1 MSDGGFFR
9 AIAIVFIVAGV
20 LALLF
25 RIITGH
31 WLGG

>member
-9 AIAIVFIVAGV
+9 GVALAFIVAGS

-25 RIITGH
+25 RIIAGH
-31 WLGG
+31 WPGG